1 MTFLIYPFEFD
12 KKGNVRVYNNKQ
24 KGKDSIFFGNGK
36 FKRYPAIWILS
47 FVKAVVQ

>member
-24 KGKDSIFFGNGK
+24 KGKDSIFLAMEN
-36 FKRYPAIWILS
+36 S
-47 FVKAVVQ
+47 